1 MNHAQSAKFETKVSQ
16 PGINTFWIADKFI
29 CCGRFAIYSCYYT
42 FIILFSSFF
51 SFYRISIV
59 LCNVACVC
67 MISCYCETFTYGKYV
82 FCRLVGSV
90 GRAPDRRADTSAVGY
105 IELISMRLSALN
117 KIVQEENAM
126 SLCLSCY
133 FVPWKPSPFLG
144 CSFCL
149 PQNDKERF
157 TYQGWCCGWMWN

>member
-1 MNHAQSAKFETKVSQ
+1 
-16 PGINTFWIADKFI
+16 
-29 CCGRFAIYSCYYT
+29 
-42 FIILFSSFF
+42 
-51 SFYRISIV
+51 
-59 LCNVACVC
+59 
-67 MISCYCETFTYGKYV
+67 MISCYCETFTYAKYV

-133 FVPWKPSPFLG
+133 FVP
-144 CSFCL
+144 
-149 PQNDKERF
+149 
-157 TYQGWCCGWMWN
+157 